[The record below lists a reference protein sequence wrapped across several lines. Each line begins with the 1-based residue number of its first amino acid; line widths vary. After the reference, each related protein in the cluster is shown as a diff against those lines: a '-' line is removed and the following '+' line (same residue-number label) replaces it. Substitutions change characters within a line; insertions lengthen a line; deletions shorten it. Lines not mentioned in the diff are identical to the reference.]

1 MSHSRPTRTLALHLL
16 LGGTAFLFIFPV
28 LYVVLVS
35 LRPSGEGLSGGFVLS
50 GFDTSHYETLLSG
63 QRFPRAILNT
73 AITAIGGALLTVF
86 ACTLAA
92 YGLSRG
98 DATRLQRWLLN
109 AFLLLMMLPGL
120 TNIIP
125 LYKLASDLGLLNTYT
140 SLIVTFGGL
149 GVPLGVWIMKGFFDA
164 IPREVEEA
172 AAIDGAT
179 RPQVLV
185 RILVPIA
192 MPAVL
197 ANFLINVVY
206 NWNNFF
212 LPLMFTTQSDRKV
225 ATVAL
230 FDYQV
235 AYANTQN
242 ELVAAACVLIMIPP
256 VVMFIFMRE
265 RFMAGLADGAMKG

>member
-1 MSHSRPTRTLALHLL
+1 MTLSPVRQVAVHVLLAVTAAL
-16 LGGTAFLFIFPV
+16 FLFPV
-28 LYVVLVS
+28 LYVVAVS
-35 LRPSGEGLSGGFVLS
+35 LRPAGQGLTAGLLSGEISF
-50 GFDTSHYETLLSG
+50 SHYETLLSG
-63 QRFPRAILNT
+63 RRFPVAIANT
-73 AITAIGGALLTVF
+73 AITALGGAVLT
-86 ACTLAA
+86 AATCTLAA

-98 DATRLQRWLLN
+98 EPTRLQRWILN
-109 AFLLLMMLPGL
+109 SFLLLMMLPGL

-140 SLIVTFGGL
+140 ALIVSFGGL

-164 IPREVEEA
+164 IPREIEEA
-172 AAIDGAT
+172 AAIDGASRWQT
-179 RPQVLV
+179 LGRV
-185 RILVPIA
+185 IVPIA
-192 MPAVL
+192 TPAVL
-197 ANFLINVVY
+197 ANLLINIVY

-212 LPLMFTTQSDRKV
+212 LPLMFTTQADRKV

-256 VVMFIFMRE
+256 VLMFIVMRRHFMS
-265 RFMAGLADGAMKG
+265 GLAEGSMKG

>member
-1 MSHSRPTRTLALHLL
+1 MPGRRLAPAAALHVLL
-16 LGGTAFLFIFPV
+16 AVTAFLFLFPV

-35 LRPSGEGLSGGFVLS
+35 LRPSGEGLSAGLLLG

-63 QRFPRAILNT
+63 RRFPVAIVNT
-73 AITAIGGALLTVF
+73 AITSVGGAALTVV

-98 DATRLQRWLLN
+98 EVTRLQRGLLN
-109 AFLLLMMLPGL
+109 SFLLLMMLPGL
-120 TNIIP
+120 TNIVP

-140 SLIVTFGGL
+140 ALIVAFGGL

-164 IPREVEEA
+164 VPREVEEA
-172 AAIDGAT
+172 AAIDGASRAQT
-179 RPQVLV
+179 LLRV
-185 RILVPIA
+185 IVPIA

-256 VVMFIFMRE
+256 VVMFVLMRK
-265 RFMAGLADGAMKG
+265 RFMSGLAEGAMKG